1 MLEASTNAVPVTLAG
16 AGTGLTGGSV
26 AVGGW
31 SVSLEKFTSLVIED
45 GIARVCAGVPL
56 RDLQAATSRTRQF
69 YAPDPTETWASIGG
83 TVATNASG
91 SRSFRYGDTRRH
103 VRALRIMFADGTVRH
118 FERGQRVDFPIP
130 PLPVP
135 QTTKHTAGYF
145 LRPEMDWV
153 DLFIGSEGTLGIV
166 IEAELMLLPAVDE
179 LLTAVVF
186 FGTDEKAFDAVDA
199 WRAIPRL
206 RMLEYMDRG
215 SLELLCPKFPE
226 IPAHAHAALLIEQEL
241 NSEEELDLWPDL
253 LEQAGAMLEASW
265 FAAAAVD
272 RERFRRFRHALPEAV
287 NETVRRAGS
296 LKMGTDFAVPLA
308 NNRAMLAA
316 YREYLEPGFSGRH
329 VIFGHIGD
337 AHLHVNLLPS
347 GEAEA
352 GRAQELISALAGK
365 AVALGGTVSAE
376 HGLGKRKAHLL
387 ELQFTHQEIAA
398 MKSVKTRLDPQ
409 WILGRGTLFPYIY
422 IPPLTSST

>member
-1 MLEASTNAVPVTLAG
+1 MTESSANAIPVTLAG
-16 AGTGLTGGSV
+16 AGTGVTGGRV
-26 AVGGW
+26 ALGGW
-31 SVSLEKFTSLVIED
+31 AVSLEKFTELAIED
-45 GIARVCAGVPL
+45 GVARAGAGVSL
-56 RDLQAATSRTRQF
+56 QDLQAAAARTGQF
-69 YAPDPTETWASIGG
+69 YAPDPTETWASVGG

-103 VRALRIMFADGTVRH
+103 VRALRIMFVDGTVRF
-118 FERGQRVDFPIP
+118 FERGERVEFPVS
-130 PLPVP
+130 PLPIP

-145 LRPEMDWV
+145 LRPDLDWV

-166 IEAELMLLPAVDE
+166 LEAELLLLPAVSE

-186 FGTDEKAFDAVDA
+186 FGDDTKAFDAVDA
-199 WRAIPRL
+199 WRAVPRL

-215 SLELLCPKFPE
+215 SLELLRAKFPE
-226 IPAHAHAALLIEQEL
+226 IPKDAFAALLIEQEL
-241 NSEEELDLWPDL
+241 ISEKEIDLWPEL
-253 LEQAGAMLEASW
+253 LESAGAMLEASW
-265 FAAAAVD
+265 FAAGAVD

-287 NETVRRAGS
+287 NETVRRAGC
-296 LKMGTDFAVPLA
+296 LKMGTDFAVPIA

-316 YREYLEPGFSGRH
+316 YRETLEPEFSGRY

-352 GRAQELISALAGK
+352 ARAQETISALARK
-365 AVALGGTVSAE
+365 AVELGGTVSAE

-387 ELQFTHQEIAA
+387 VLQFTPEEIDG
-398 MKSVKTRLDPQ
+398 MKAVKTRLDPQ
-409 WILGRGTLFPYIY
+409 WLLGRGTLFPYMY
-422 IPPLTSST
+422 MPPLTSST